1 MTMVQPHQVEDYCN
15 RVLEKLFEIKVRAQQ
30 AIESVTSYRDKT
42 KPFDSLEFIEM
53 VDDTYKFLSPNSTS
67 DEERHS
73 IDFHRVPDAL
83 P

>member
-1 MTMVQPHQVEDYCN
+1 M
-15 RVLEKLFEIKVRAQQ
+15 RAQQ

-42 KPFDSLEFIEM
+42 KPFDSSEFIEM
-53 VDDTYKFLSPNSTS
+53 VDDTYKFLAPNAAT
-67 DEERHS
+67 DEERLN